1 MTAVVPEFAAAP
13 RLANV
18 LLAEDDPGDARL
30 IRRAFDLN
38 KLALDL
44 TWVEDGEAAMDHLL
58 QEASG
63 KGGERTDLLLLD
75 LNMPKMNGHEVLAA
89 IRAEPRLTT
98 LPVVILTTSRADED
112 VMESYRLRANAYV
125 PKPID
130 LEGLLKIVMTIQEF
144 WFSIVV
150 LPSEK
155 PGLHGSASGRR

>member
-1 MTAVVPEFAAAP
+1 VTPPHQEFRTAP

-18 LLAEDDPGDARL
+18 LLAEDDPADARL

-38 KLALDL
+38 KFALRL
-44 TWVEDGEAAMDHLL
+44 TWVEDGEAAMNHLL
-58 QEASG
+58 REGPQEES
-63 KGGERTDLLLLD
+63 EPDLLLLD

-112 VMESYRLRANAYV
+112 VVESYRLRANAYV

-130 LEGLLKIVMTIQEF
+130 LDGLFKIVTMIQEF

-150 LPSEK
+150 LPSERSHR
-155 PGLHGSASGRR
+155 HGSAPGRR

>member
-1 MTAVVPEFAAAP
+1 VTAVHQEFVTTP

-18 LLAEDDPGDARL
+18 LLAEDDPADARL

-38 KLALDL
+38 KLALRL
-44 TWVEDGEAAMDHLL
+44 TWVEDGEAAMNYLL
-58 QEASG
+58 HPAPAQES
-63 KGGERTDLLLLD
+63 ERPDLLLLD

-89 IRAEPRLTT
+89 IRAEPGLTT

-112 VMESYRLRANAYV
+112 VIESYRLRANAYV

-130 LEGLLKIVMTIQEF
+130 LDGLFKIVTTIQEF

-150 LPSEK
+150 LPSER
-155 PGLHGSASGRR
+155 PGRHGSAPRRR